1 MTGFALSRLACTA
14 LITLGGLA
22 TIPLT
27 PVLAQEQVLR
37 VGAQATDIGT
47 LDPHRTS
54 ATHEVGPISWMF
66 GALVRFPPGSAD
78 PAKIEGDLAESWQT
92 SPDGLV
98 WTFKLR
104 KGVQFHRN
112 YGSVT
117 AADVVYSLNR
127 AADPKRSSFSS
138 SFAQF
143 ERVEALDPL
152 TVRITLK
159 TPVPSL
165 LGLVSNYHGGMIV
178 SAKADQELGER
189 FKLSPVG
196 FGPFEFVEHQTQRQL
211 VLKAF
216 DKYYHGKPKIARIEY
231 KFIQSDA
238 SRDLAL
244 TSGELDLIAGK
255 REQRWVERMKQSPGV
270 KVDVFSPGEYR
281 TLHINQHIKPLD
293 DKRVREAVYR
303 AVNVEQLIKF
313 VGPDVAK
320 PGRSM
325 VPPGY
330 LGEVDVTPKY
340 SYDIARAKA
349 LLAEAGFPQGLTLK
363 AVVSNV
369 TSIQPVMEVIQS
381 QLKQAGINLQ
391 MEVVDHTT
399 FHAQIRKDVSALVFY
414 GAARFPIADS
424 YLTEFYHS
432 RSEIGSP
439 TQVTNFSHCKAAD
452 AEIDAARKEPD
463 RARQLALWKTA
474 QEKLQAEICSVPL
487 FDLLQVWARHDKL
500 DYGVPFTGDLNLAP
514 PINELTT
521 LK

>member
-1 MTGFALSRLACTA
+1 MTNLALLRRGCAALAAVGA
-14 LITLGGLA
+14 LALLPA
-22 TIPLT
+22 T
-27 PVLAQEQVLR
+27 PVAAQEQVLR
-37 VGAQATDIGT
+37 IGAQATDIST

-54 ATHEVGPISWMF
+54 ATTEVGPISWIF
-66 GALVRFPPGSAD
+66 GALVRFPLGSAD
-78 PAKIEGDLAESWQT
+78 PAKIESDLAESWQS

-112 YGSVT
+112 YGPVT

-143 ERVEALDPL
+143 QKIEAVDPQ
-152 TVRITLK
+152 TVRVTLK
-159 TPVPSL
+159 APVPSL

-189 FKLSPVG
+189 FKLNPVG
-196 FGPFEFVEHQTQRQL
+196 FGPFEFAEHQTQREL
-211 VLKAF
+211 VMKAF
-216 DKYYHGKPKIARIEY
+216 DKYFRGKPKLSRIVY

-244 TSGELDLIAGK
+244 TSGELDLIYGK
-255 REQRWVERMKQSPGV
+255 REQRWVERMKQSPGI
-270 KVDVFSPGEYR
+270 KVDVFGPGEFR
-281 TLHINQHIKPLD
+281 TIHINQRIKPLD

-303 AVNVEQLIKF
+303 AISTEQLIRF
-313 VGPDVAK
+313 VGGDVAK

-330 LGEVDVTPKY
+330 LGEVDSMPNY
-340 SYDIARAKA
+340 PYDIAKAKA
-349 LLAEAGFPQGLTLK
+349 LLAEAGYPQGLTLK
-363 AVVSNV
+363 AVVSSV
-369 TSIQPVMEVIQS
+369 SPQLAVMEVIQS
-381 QLKQAGINLQ
+381 QLKQAGITLQ

-399 FHAQIRKDVSALVFY
+399 YHAQIRKDVGAIVFY

-432 RSEIGSP
+432 ASEIGAP
-439 TQVTNFSHCKAAD
+439 KQVTNFSHCKVAD
-452 AEIDAARKEPD
+452 ADIDAARREPD
-463 RARQLALWKTA
+463 RAKQLALWKAA
-474 QEKLQAEICSVPL
+474 QDKLQAEICSVPL
-487 FDLLQVWARHDKL
+487 FDLLQVWARRDRL
-500 DYGVPFTGDLNLAP
+500 DYGVPLAGDLNLSP
-514 PINELTT
+514 PISELTSI
-521 LK
+521 K

>member
-1 MTGFALSRLACTA
+1 MADFISRRLLCAT
-14 LITLGGLA
+14 LIAIGGLVA
-22 TIPLT
+22 VHAAPT
-27 PVLAQEQVLR
+27 LAQEQVLR
-37 VGAQATDIGT
+37 IGANSADIGT

-78 PAKIEGDLAESWQT
+78 PAKIEGDLAESWQS

-112 YGSVT
+112 YGPAT

-143 ERVEALDPL
+143 AKVEAVDAQ

-159 TPVPSL
+159 APVPSL

-189 FKLSPVG
+189 FKLNPVG
-196 FGPFEFVEHQTQRQL
+196 FGPFEFAEHQTQREL
-211 VLKAF
+211 VMKAF
-216 DKYYHGKPKIARIEY
+216 DKYYRGKPKIGRIDY

-244 TSGELDLIAGK
+244 TSGELDLIYGK
-255 REQRWVERMKQSPGV
+255 REQRWVERMKQSPGI
-270 KVDVFSPGEYR
+270 KVDVFGPGEFR
-281 TLHINQHIKPLD
+281 TVHLNLRIKPLD
-293 DKRVREAVYR
+293 DRRVREAVYR
-303 AVNVEQLIKF
+303 SISVDQLVRF
-313 VGPDVAK
+313 QGADVAK
-320 PGRSM
+320 PGRSV

-330 LGEVDVTPKY
+330 LGEIDATPKFP
-340 SYDIARAKA
+340 YDLAKAKA

-369 TSIQPVMEVIQS
+369 NSILPVMEVIQS

-391 MEVVDHTT
+391 MEVVEHTT
-399 FHAQIRKDVSALVFY
+399 YHAQIRKDVSALVFY

-432 RSEIGSP
+432 ASEIGAP
-439 TQVTNFSHCKAAD
+439 TQVTNFSHCKLAD

-463 RARQLALWKTA
+463 RARQMALWKTA
-474 QEKLQAEICSVPL
+474 QDKLQAEICSVPL
-487 FDLLQVWARHDKL
+487 FELLQVWARRDKL
-500 DYGVPFTGDLNLAP
+500 DYGVPLAGDLNLAP